1 MIKALSTALGK
12 NENIQRRADNLIDS
26 QTSVQKQELSIEEQ
40 AQNVAIHLNGKLHE
54 RARVLNADFNKTP
67 EKIASTNLATVIA
80 STDPLILKFLTIM
93 TQSARQSR
101 RSLFES
107 TVQASTK
114 NIRLLYALSVLQFCT
129 NSTCSA
135 PLHILLTESVICHGG
150 TLELVRILN
159 RLGAAAS
166 IETVNRLATHV
177 VQTRLSQG
185 IKPDLEPNKLA
196 VVSIDNIDILQ
207 PYAFVSC
214 QDATRSWHGTSV
226 QCVQPLPVSGHLT
239 QEDLL
244 ASPKTHKKRPPTSPA
259 GTPIPT
265 EKHKRRRRTLTELA
279 SPHTTMVAHTQGE
292 QTSRSDPFDNVELAD
307 YCTTSTVTLHL
318 EEFKLN
324 AIEQSTLENL
334 QTDLF
339 QCIVLRGFGS
349 TDRSAHPFPALP
361 SLVNCIRKQSA
372 DREVSN
378 VTYVEIISERADSK
392 PTLIGVIG
400 RLQQIFI
407 HDLNQKYV
415 IVVGDAKTYNLLQD
429 ICYEYKSQLKWLI
442 PYPGDWHVLFNYQKA
457 LMKPYADAG
466 LASLGKASGHR
477 AETLTTLMQAK
488 NFRRTHE
495 FLLQTFEAFYRYF
508 LSLYVAHLE
517 HKEGRT
523 SCTEDITA
531 LVSDLVSR
539 FTALTSDDELDTFR
553 YRSKQQ
559 LESETMPLS
568 YRGFTGYMD
577 NLSKQY
583 DTVKFWYQFIT
594 VDCFAYIALFFALR
608 YRNWELRMGSVK
620 VMAPTFSAFDR
631 SIYQELIPHHLKDML
646 TIPSNVLHHLRKG
659 SFSVRLSPTEW
670 HGIALDECHEMRINK
685 DAKLAVIHPSKHKME
700 FLSNYL
706 SFRAACVEN
715 LKKQLVPE
723 CDKPT
728 PKFSHSPTSK
738 DKKRDLNIQYM
749 LDAIESKTMLTS
761 GLYNFLEL
769 KQATPEQAH
778 DLLNFRK
785 IGVEALE
792 SFIST
797 KLLGLTSTTVPTRRK
812 RLCTFS
818 VTQTQ
823 KRRLKLVE
831 HERKI
836 SQRFLK
842 RQLAWISERGS
853 ENIDLNSLFGP
864 ISSLP
869 SALIGKDGLPYK
881 ASKSTT
887 TDFLRKRY
895 STIPIITQSL
905 PYQWI
910 PNTVILEGMFLIQT
924 SPIPTM
930 TFMQE
935 YTHLLLNQYIR
946 PHFRAGVQEV
956 HVIFDSPGS
965 MRETPKELEQR
976 RRDSSAQHCENHEC
990 VHLSSTTEIPS
1001 KWRALL
1007 ACRKCKQC
1015 LTQYLGHEMLKLV
1028 QQLLSS
1034 TQSFVCNIGEVAY
1047 CATSSGER
1055 LPCPQLWTN
1064 ADEADL
1070 RVWLHCV
1077 HSAGTRKLIF
1087 SPDTDVYHA
1096 GLTVA
1101 PLIPESEIIVQL
1113 SKTFK
1118 EGSKFLHMNRLLQAL
1133 QSDPDLFRIP
1143 PLIRPQAI
1151 QTLYVCTGCDYVSF
1165 FAGMGKVTFL
1175 SSFYKYASFIAG
1187 YNDTCGSIGEVNLD
1201 TDSSS
1206 CLSFFRLVG
1215 CTYFGAHASAFELP
1229 SPIALYHSITESD
1242 VVEHHNKWLGMIRK
1256 TVWLRADAENKNVPS
1271 TDALKLHWRRS
1282 LWVIKMWHKAVENDI
1297 DMPGREFCT

>member
-1 MIKALSTALGK
+1 M
-12 NENIQRRADNLIDS
+12 DS
-26 QTSVQKQELSIEEQ
+26 AEYGS
-40 AQNVAIHLNGKLHE
+40 
-54 RARVLNADFNKTP
+54 
-67 EKIASTNLATVIA
+67 
-80 STDPLILKFLTIM
+80 
-93 TQSARQSR
+93 
-101 RSLFES
+101 
-107 TVQASTK
+107 
-114 NIRLLYALSVLQFCT
+114 
-129 NSTCSA
+129 
-135 PLHILLTESVICHGG
+135 
-150 TLELVRILN
+150 
-159 RLGAAAS
+159 
-166 IETVNRLATHV
+166 
-177 VQTRLSQG
+177 
-185 IKPDLEPNKLA
+185 
-196 VVSIDNIDILQ
+196 
-207 PYAFVSC
+207 
-214 QDATRSWHGTSV
+214 
-226 QCVQPLPVSGHLT
+226 
-239 QEDLL
+239 
-244 ASPKTHKKRPPTSPA
+244 
-259 GTPIPT
+259 
-265 EKHKRRRRTLTELA
+265 
-279 SPHTTMVAHTQGE
+279 
-292 QTSRSDPFDNVELAD
+292 
-307 YCTTSTVTLHL
+307 TSTVTLHL

-324 AIEQSTLENL
+324 AIEQSTLDNL

-349 TDRSAHPFPALP
+349 TDRSPHPFPAFP

-378 VTYVEIISERADSK
+378 VTYVEIVSERADSK
-392 PTLIGVIG
+392 LTLIGVIG

-407 HDLNQKYV
+407 HDLKQKYV

-429 ICYEYKSQLKWLI
+429 ICFEYKSQLKWLI
-442 PYPGDWHVLFNYQKA
+442 PFPGDWHVLFNYQKA

-495 FLLQTFEAFYRYF
+495 FLLQTFEAFYCYF
-508 LSLYVAHLE
+508 LSLHVAHLE
-517 HKEGRT
+517 HKKEGT

-539 FTALTSDDELDTFR
+539 FTALTSDVDLDTFR
-553 YRSKQQ
+553 HRAKQQ
-559 LESETMPLS
+559 LESEAMPLS
-568 YRGFTGYMD
+568 YTGFKGYMD

-583 DTVKFWYQFIT
+583 DTVKFWYQFVT
-594 VDCFAYIALFFALR
+594 VDCFAYIALFSALR
-608 YRNWELRMGSVK
+608 YRNWELRMGSLK
-620 VMAPTFSAFDR
+620 VMAPTFSAFDH

-646 TIPSNVLHHLRKG
+646 TIPSNVVHHLRKG

-670 HGIALDECHEMRINK
+670 HGVALDECHEMRINK
-685 DAKLAVIHPSKHKME
+685 DAKLAVVHPSQHKME

-706 SFRAACVEN
+706 SFRATCVEN
-715 LKKQLVPE
+715 LKKQLFPE
-723 CDKPT
+723 CEKST
-728 PKFSHSPTSK
+728 QEFSHSPTSK
-738 DKKRDLNIQYM
+738 HRKRDANIQNM
-749 LDAIESKTMLTS
+749 LDAIKSKSMLTS
-761 GLYNFLEL
+761 GLNNFLEL

-785 IGVEALE
+785 IGEEALE

-797 KLLGLTSTTVPTRRK
+797 KILGLTSTTVPTRRK

-823 KRRLKLVE
+823 KRRVKLVE
-831 HERKI
+831 HERKL
-836 SQRFLK
+836 SQHFLK
-842 RQLAWISERGS
+842 RQLAWISERGPKD
-853 ENIDLNSLFGP
+853 IDLDSLFGP

-869 SALIGKDGLPYK
+869 RALIGKDGLPYK

-887 TDFLRKRY
+887 TEFLRKRY
-895 STIPIITQSL
+895 STLPIIIQSL
-905 PYQWI
+905 PHQWI

-930 TFMQE
+930 NCMQE
-935 YTHLLLNQYIR
+935 YTHLLLNQCVR

-976 RRDSSAQHCENHEC
+976 RRDSSVEHCENHER

-1015 LTQYLGHEMLKLV
+1015 LTRYLGHEMLKLV

-1047 CATSSGER
+1047 CVTSSGEK
-1055 LPCPQLWTN
+1055 LSCPQLWTN

-1077 HSAGTRKLIF
+1077 HSAGRRKLIF

-1096 GLTVA
+1096 GLTVV
-1101 PLIPESEIIVQL
+1101 PLLPESEIIVQL

-1133 QSDPDLFRIP
+1133 RSDPDLLGLP
-1143 PLIRPQAI
+1143 PLIRPQAL

-1175 SSFYKYASFIAG
+1175 STFYQYASFIAG
-1187 YNDTCGSIGEVNLD
+1187 GTDTCGSIGEVSLD
-1201 TDSSS
+1201 TDSSA
-1206 CLSFFRLVG
+1206 CLSFFCLVG
-1215 CTYFGAHASAFELP
+1215 FAYFRAHASAFELP
-1229 SPIALYHSITESD
+1229 TPMALYHSITESD
-1242 VVEHHNKWLGMIRK
+1242 IVERHNKWLGMIRK
-1256 TVWLRADAENKNVPS
+1256 TVWLRADAENKNMPS
-1271 TDALKLHWRRS
+1271 TDALKLHWSRS
-1282 LWVIKMWHKAVENDI
+1282 LWIIGMWNKAIENDI
-1297 DMPGREFCT
+1297 DMPGREFCTYSKYNSQLFDIYVLSFFLGLDAFGWSRQPDGKLEVLWDTLENQTKAKERIEFVLQGCKCKTGCTSKRCKCKKSEHMCGTGCQCLNCLNTSTHQENKDLDEDHQMVVDSQEDSWESDDYVEESDDDLEIDDEVDEIMDFVFGVESDPEET